1 MNSYSCIAVINKR
14 GQNKVKADN
23 NSLHTGHSSALHL
36 MRIKLT
42 DKSFVTNI
50 MQMLNIILM
59 YNLLE
64 QTKKFKNKASK

>member
-1 MNSYSCIAVINKR
+1 MTIITYTQ
-14 GQNKVKADN
+14 G
-23 NSLHTGHSSALHL
+23 TALL
-36 MRIKLT
+36 FIMKIKLT

-50 MQMLNIILM
+50 MQMLNIIFM